1 MIHTLISSTPSLCG
15 HEWTLLQING
25 CDCGFQS
32 PRRWLPPHLEQR
44 NALETHRP
52 CCACSSDLSIVLPDQ
67 TSVEQLRREIQI
79 FGIMA
84 SESPAWY
91 WFSTEQGGCS
101 RAGKRAGEKVSNN
114 KFPQFDKW
122 STPIIHVPKQAGS
135 SDCMFFL
142 WKYMEFWDGG
152 RPNIDINPAWWK
164 K

>member
-52 CCACSSDLSIVLPDQ
+52 CCAWCASIPSYLIPQHFFWIGMGDLSRDELVLAFLGGQMFNFIITSPSCSSSDLSIVLPDQ

-84 SESPAWY
+84 SESPAWCKIQL
-91 WFSTEQGGCS
+91 TIIG
-101 RAGKRAGEKVSNN
+101 R
-114 KFPQFDKW
+114 
-122 STPIIHVPKQAGS
+122 TPALIHATSP
-135 SDCMFFL
+135 
-142 WKYMEFWDGG
+142 
-152 RPNIDINPAWWK
+152 
-164 K
+164 